1 MEIEKFNYNNLRNGE
16 HTQFQTSFKEL
27 VEKYSYI
34 ATIVAP
40 LYATYLSHYNNE
52 FEALNVIIKN
62 DKSDLLSDSDVE
74 RDTTFGGMRDF
85 IKSLLKHYD
94 PAVQQAATRV
104 KIVIDSAG
112 DVATKSYNEE
122 TSSINRLY
130 TTLTTEYQNEISA
143 IPDASGWLSK
153 LKADNDASETI
164 MNERYTEDSS
174 KTQLRMKQVRVEV
187 DAAYSAIVK
196 RINALIEVNGEA
208 DYAEFTTELNQRIEN
223 YSKLLAQ
230 RRGRYSKDKSKEAA
244 TAVEAES

>member
-16 HTQFQTSFKEL
+16 HIQFQTGFKEL
-27 VEKYSYI
+27 VEKYSSI

-40 LYATYLSHYNNE
+40 LLATYLSHYNNE
-52 FEALNVIIKN
+52 FEALNVIMKS
-62 DKSDLLSDSDVE
+62 DKSDLLSDSDIE

-94 PAVQQAATRV
+94 PAVQQAAARI

-112 DVATKSYNEE
+112 DVATKSYNDE
-122 TSSINRLY
+122 TSSINKLY
-130 TTLTTEYQNEISA
+130 TTLTSEYANEIA
-143 IPDASGWLSK
+143 AVPDASGWLSK
-153 LKADNDASETI
+153 LKADNDAFETI
-164 MNERYTEDSS
+164 MNDRYSEESA
-174 KTQLRMKQVRVEV
+174 KTQLRMKQVRIEV

-208 DYAEFTTELNQRIEN
+208 DFAEFTTELNQRIDK
-223 YSKLLAQ
+223 YSTLLAQ
-230 RRGRYSKDKSKEAA
+230 RKGRNAKDKSKEAA